1 MTSGQLPDDF
11 STNLVNWIFEL
22 FVEPEITRR
31 GLALDRD
38 EVRKVV
44 IELNPDRPHPPLVRL
59 NDQPRSW
66 HKSASRVTSPKAR
79 T

>member
-1 MTSGQLPDDF
+1 MTSGPLPDDF

-31 GLALDRD
+31 GLALDRN

-44 IELNPDRPHPPLVRL
+44 VELNPDRDR
-59 NDQPRSW
+59 
-66 HKSASRVTSPKAR
+66 AR
-79 T
+79 